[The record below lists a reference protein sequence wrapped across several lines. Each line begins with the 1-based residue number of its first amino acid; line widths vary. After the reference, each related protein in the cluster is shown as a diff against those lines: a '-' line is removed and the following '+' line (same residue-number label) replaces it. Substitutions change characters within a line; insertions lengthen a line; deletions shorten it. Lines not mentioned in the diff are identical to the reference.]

1 MIKCHQF
8 AHSLDWLYENIP
20 NSNILLVLRPNKECF
35 DWWKQAGGWDI
46 TYPDYS
52 WYCDDPTMKAQ
63 IQIENT
69 LSDEFVEKHS
79 DWKPYT
85 TEWIT
90 KNFGEHSIELDSRH
104 NDIKVCLI
112 DTKE

>member
-1 MIKCHQF
+1 MYGVLEGRPPQQEN
-8 AHSLDWLYENIP
+8 LD
-20 NSNILLVLRPNKECF
+20 
-35 DWWKQAGGWDI
+35 
-46 TYPDYS
+46 
-52 WYCDDPTMKAQ
+52 Q

-79 DWKPYT
+79 NWKPYT

-90 KNFGEHSIELDSRH
+90 KNFGKHSIELDSRH

>member
-1 MIKCHQF
+1 
-8 AHSLDWLYENIP
+8 
-20 NSNILLVLRPNKECF
+20 
-35 DWWKQAGGWDI
+35 
-46 TYPDYS
+46 
-52 WYCDDPTMKAQ
+52 MKAQ

-69 LSDEFVEKHS
+69 LSDEFVEEHS

-90 KNFGEHSIELDSRH
+90 KNFGKHSIELDSRH